1 MVASVYK
8 MEALLKQGHYEE
20 VVSQCNSLVG
30 THCDLELLL
39 TRAMASV
46 LSKTNVQNGVMDYLH
61 AFMNHRNKTVA
72 FISGRQ
78 TQHLQQII
86 QTFLDFVSLGEN
98 SHSRLENWQSA
109 CYDFLVAIAPK
120 DFQVYQTYATHLLGK
135 QQYKECV
142 SAYSKALELLSTN
155 GEIWGDRATVLLIG
169 RAAAYFS
176 LGGKVP
182 ELMKDLTT
190 AFEAHPSWAR
200 RTFEELFSAGDI
212 EKIEKIAREALEE
225 GFASY
230 REAIRARL
238 EVRSD
243 GNKGLLSTVISTLHF
258 LIQISPKSWRELNVR
273 LADCYVLKGDI
284 KIALEICNRLLDSE
298 QETYNNTI
306 LALRGFCYLHD
317 KRCQE
322 ALQDFQKII
331 EHASPHPI
339 SCVKALCGRGL
350 MRAWGGSTY
359 CAALDYITACEL
371 RLEETSFVI
380 KSYIPWNQRGFLL
393 IVLQEEAQKM
403 LERKQSSSA
412 PQDNTLSR
420 LTGIHMKQRNAS
432 AAHQLALLLLDLD
445 ASNEAS
451 RILCADALYQM
462 DQMNEAQ
469 KILLVALSKTS
480 QKSAVLSRLA
490 LLQLKKGFVYDCNQL
505 LKKIAQ
511 SGETSS
517 FFAVV
522 TILKDDDK
530 TLMQRH
536 CHSRAMTILKNKQ
549 GVGYI
554 KEAIVYLS
562 FAISAAG
569 GFAVDSL
576 LARARCYGQLG
587 QKKTAIFDFSLVLKE
602 DPANA
607 QALCGRGFIHLALDQ
622 EKEAVRDLTAA
633 IKADSVLAVMEIL
646 SLKLEAQLLMRQWL
660 LSHCKEAL
668 LGFEAH
674 KRPPCGE
681 ILKDCALVAEAL
693 VKLNKEDTKNHA
705 LYVDLLTADGRDE
718 EALTYLEETFG
729 ENRPDDS
736 ISSRFG
742 LLQAK
747 KGNMTNAAHILASL
761 AAKNSEELG
770 YLLSFLDIKQRENL
784 SQVASKEGNAL
795 VKKQCHEKAVGYYSL
810 AVLASNGNPRY
821 LRQRAACLSYLKDYK
836 KALQDM
842 NHVVQNHGTNAPRTR
857 VKDCCFLGQM
867 LLCISE
873 EELAVKQ
880 YIRAFELE
888 ETLTLANISTA
899 PDREMLSKAFLD
911 TAASCFAMSHY
922 EEAWKTAEYGLMVDP
937 NNHELKKL
945 KTRIKREACGC
956 RVQ

>member
-1 MVASVYK
+1 MVASLYK
-8 MEALLKQGHYEE
+8 MEALLEQGHYEE

-30 THCDLELLL
+30 SHHDMELVLM
-39 TRAMASV
+39 RALASV
-46 LSKTNVQNGVMDYLH
+46 LSKTNVQKGVMDYLH
-61 AFMNHRNKTVA
+61 VFMRHRDKTVS
-72 FISGRQ
+72 FVSGRQ
-78 TQHLQQII
+78 KQHLQKV
-86 QTFLDFVSLGEN
+86 TRAFLDFVSLGEN
-98 SHSRLENWQSA
+98 SNRILEN
-109 CYDFLVAIAPK
+109 CYDFLIAVAPK
-120 DFQVYQTYATHLLGK
+120 DFQVYQTYATHLLEK
-135 QQYKECV
+135 QHYKECV

-155 GEIWGDRATVLLIG
+155 DGTWSDRAPVLLIG
-169 RAAAYFS
+169 RAVANLS

-182 ELMKDLTT
+182 EVMKDLTA
-190 AFEAHPSWAR
+190 AFEASPSWAKR
-200 RTFEELFSAGDI
+200 WFEELFSAGDI
-212 EKIEKIAREALEE
+212 KNVVKMAREALEE

-243 GNKGLLSTVISTLHF
+243 GNKGLLSIVISTLHF
-258 LIQISPKSWRELNVR
+258 LLQISPRPRRELHVR

-284 KIALEICNRLLDSE
+284 ENALEICNRLLDSE
-298 QETYNNTI
+298 ETYNNTL
-306 LALRGFCYLHD
+306 LALRGFCHLHA
-317 KRCQE
+317 KRSQE
-322 ALQDFQKII
+322 ALRDFQKVI
-331 EHASPHPI
+331 EHASPHPV

-350 MRAWGGSTY
+350 IRAWDGRTY
-359 CAALDYITACEL
+359 CTALDYITACGL
-371 RLEETSFVI
+371 RSEETSFVI

-393 IVLQEEAQKM
+393 IVLQEEAQKI
-403 LERKQSSSA
+403 LEK
-412 PQDNTLSR
+412 NTFSR
-420 LTGIHMKQRNAS
+420 LSGIQLKERNAS
-432 AAHQLALLLLDLD
+432 SAHQLAFLLLDLD

-462 DQMNEAQ
+462 DQTNEAQ

-511 SGETSS
+511 GGEISS

-522 TILKDDDK
+522 NILKDEDK
-530 TLMQRH
+530 ALMRRH
-536 CHSRAMTILKNKQ
+536 CHSRAMTVLKNKQ

-554 KEAIVYLS
+554 KEAIIYLS

-569 GFAVDSL
+569 GYAVDSL

-587 QKKTAIFDFSLVLKE
+587 QKKTAIFDFSLALKE
-602 DPANA
+602 DPTNA
-607 QALCGRGFIHLALDQ
+607 QVLCGRGFIHLALNQ

-633 IKADSVLAVMEIL
+633 IKADSVLAVAEIL
-646 SLKLEAQLLMRQWL
+646 SLKLEAQLLMHQWL
-660 LSHCKEAL
+660 LSRCREAL

-674 KRPPCGE
+674 KKPACGE

-693 VKLNKEDTKNHA
+693 VKINKKDTQNHA
-705 LYVDLLTADGRDE
+705 LYVDLLTADGRHE

-729 ENRPDDS
+729 KTGPDDA
-736 ISSRFG
+736 INSRFG

-747 KGNMTNAAHILASL
+747 KRNTTNAAHILASL
-761 AAKNSEELG
+761 ATKNSEELG
-770 YLLSFLDIKQRENL
+770 YLLNFLDIKQRENL

-810 AVLASNGNPRY
+810 AVLASNNNPRY
-821 LRQRAACLSYLKDYK
+821 LRQRAACLSNLQDYK
-836 KALQDM
+836 EALKDM

-857 VKDCCFLGQM
+857 VKDYCFLGH
-867 LLCISE
+867 LLLSVSE
-873 EELAVKQ
+873 EEQAVKQ

-888 ETLTLANISTA
+888 ETLTLANISTG
-899 PDREMLSKAFLD
+899 PNTEIVSKAFLD
-911 TAASCFAMSHY
+911 TAESCFAMRHY